1 MFWTNV
7 SYIGIS
13 SAPLLYFLLALSY
26 SPVKKYLTIK
36 NVLLLAILPI
46 FTFIVVLSNPVH
58 NWYYTEV
65 NINALNNIAIYGHG
79 FWFWLHTA
87 YSYVLLLSG
96 LILFSK
102 SFFHFPPY
110 YKSQIVILIGAA
122 IFPFIGNIM
131 YVFNLNP
138 IPGMEWTPIAF
149 SISGFLFMIGIIK
162 YRLVDIIP
170 VARRK
175 LVETMKEGLLV
186 LDKDNNI
193 VDLNPAMES
202 VFELYAKDII
212 GKHTDV
218 AFQKWPDFLHGIQDE
233 STKNAISF
241 DNLHYEL
248 LITELV
254 NKKNYPS
261 GRMILLRDIT
271 EQKEAELALSISE
284 NQFREMFEFAPISY
298 YRVSNDGIILTANQA
313 ALQLTGYSENEL
325 IGKSVSNLYESESKE
340 KVQKLFKTWLQT
352 GHLQDE
358 ELKVVT
364 KNGDIRTVLL
374 NVNAVKDDVG
384 TITHSLSTHQ
394 DITDHLF
401 IKESLSIETSR
412 AQTYLDIAG
421 VIILVLNRDQ
431 TVDLIN
437 IKGCETLGL
446 PENEILGKSWFNNFV
461 PENESN
467 LLSKR
472 FNQIISGKIKPSE
485 YFENSVITKHGEKR
499 LIAWHTTLLRDL
511 NGVITHSLSS
521 GEDIT
526 DRKRDEDDLKN
537 YNKRIIA
544 INEAS
549 QLLTKSLDLNKTLD
563 TCVSIAKDMFNADGV
578 TIWQMDNFGYELNPI
593 KHVGDY
599 SEQIM
604 SITLKVGE
612 GFTGHVAETRKAQIA
627 NRVDLNDIAKQVPG
641 TPSEP
646 ESLMGAP
653 LLSDNKVVGVMTL
666 NKLSKLEFDESDLVF
681 YENLAKIISIAMKN
695 ARLFEEAKQSDNL
708 KSIFLAN
715 MSHEIRTPLNSI
727 IGYTELI
734 EDKVSEF
741 LDPEGLEFFQTIRTS
756 NERLL
761 RTIHGI
767 LDISQLDSS
776 NFSLMKESIDLRLL
790 LESIINE
797 YQIHIERNNL
807 FLKSISKISDAT
819 IYADKYCIEQALG
832 NLFDNAIKY
841 TSKGG
846 ITVSLEEENEKYVLK
861 ISDTGIGMS
870 ESYQAKLFETFSQ
883 ESTGYTKEYQGIGL
897 GLALTKRYLDLNN
910 VDISV
915 VSEKENG
922 STFTLEFLPHIE

>member
-1 MFWTNV
+1 MNYQFNFISLILFISTISSIYVSVIAWRHRQSSSATHLGLLTVASTIWSFAAAFEVSGTTLQLKMFWTNV
-7 SYIGIS
+7 TYIGIS

-26 SPVKKYLTIK
+26 SPDKKYLTLK
-36 NVLLLAILPI
+36 NILLLAVFPLM
-46 FTFIVVLSNPVH
+46 TFIVVLSNPMH

-65 NINALNNIAIYGHG
+65 NINAINNIAIYGHG

-96 LILFSK
+96 LLLFSK
-102 SFFHFPPY
+102 SLFHFPPY
-110 YKSQIVILIGAA
+110 YKSQIVILIGGAL
-122 IFPFIGNIM
+122 FPFIGNIM

-149 SISGFLFMIGIIK
+149 TISGFLFMVGIIK

-175 LVETMKEGLLV
+175 LVQTMKEGLLV
-186 LDKDNNI
+186 LDSDNRI

-202 VFELYAKDII
+202 IFELRAKEILGKPAKD
-212 GKHTDV
+212 V
-218 AFQKWPDFLHGIQDE
+218 FQNWPDFLRGIHGEVIKD
-233 STKNAISF
+233 TFGF

-248 LITELV
+248 LITELLNV
-254 NKKNYPS
+254 KNDPN

-271 EQKEAELALSISE
+271 DYI
-284 NQFREMFEFAPISY
+284 Y
-298 YRVSNDGIILTANQA
+298 V
-313 ALQLTGYSENEL
+313 
-325 IGKSVSNLYESESKE
+325 
-340 KVQKLFKTWLQT
+340 
-352 GHLQDE
+352 
-358 ELKVVT
+358 
-364 KNGDIRTVLL
+364 
-374 NVNAVKDDVG
+374 
-384 TITHSLSTHQ
+384 
-394 DITDHLF
+394 
-401 IKESLSIETSR
+401 KESLSKETSR

-461 PENESN
+461 PEDERK
-467 LLSKR
+467 LLGPR
-472 FNQIISGKIKPSE
+472 FNQIISEEIKPSE
-485 YFENSVITKHGEKR
+485 YFENSVITKHGENR
-499 LIAWHTTLLRDL
+499 LIAWHTTVLRDQ
-511 NGVITHSLSS
+511 NGRITHTLSS

-526 DRKRDEDDLKN
+526 DRKHDEIDLKN

-549 QLLTKSLDLNKTLD
+549 QLLTKSLDLNKTLER
-563 TCVSIAKDMFNADGV
+563 CVSIAKNMFNADDV
-578 TIWQMDNFGYELNPI
+578 TIWLMDKFESELEPI
-593 KHVGDY
+593 RNIGTY

-604 SITLKVGE
+604 AMTLKIGE
-612 GFTGHVAETRKAQIA
+612 GFTGGVAKNKKAQIA
-627 NRVDLNDIAKQVPG
+627 NRVDLNDVAKQVPG

-653 LLSDNKVVGVMTL
+653 LISDNKVVGVMTL
-666 NKLSKLEFDESDLVF
+666 SKVSTLEFEESDLVF
-681 YENLAKIISIAMKN
+681 FENLAKIIAIAMKN
-695 ARLFEEAKQSDNL
+695 ARLYEDAKQSDNL

-741 LDPEGLEFFQTIRTS
+741 LDPEGLSFFETIRDS

-767 LDISQLDSS
+767 LDISQLDTS
-776 NFSLMKESIDLRLL
+776 NFVLMNETINLATILESMVKEYRIHVEKNEMF
-790 LESIINE
+790 LESI
-797 YQIHIERNNL
+797 QT
-807 FLKSISKISDAT
+807 ISDAT
-819 IYADKYCIEQALG
+819 IYADKYCITQALG
-832 NLFDNAIKY
+832 NLLDNAIKY
-841 TSKGG
+841 TRNGG
-846 ITVSLEEENEKYVLK
+846 ITVSLEEENEKYIIK
-861 ISDTGIGMS
+861 IADTGIGMS
-870 ESYQAKLFETFSQ
+870 ETYQSKIFETFSQ

-915 VSEKENG
+915 VSEKNRG